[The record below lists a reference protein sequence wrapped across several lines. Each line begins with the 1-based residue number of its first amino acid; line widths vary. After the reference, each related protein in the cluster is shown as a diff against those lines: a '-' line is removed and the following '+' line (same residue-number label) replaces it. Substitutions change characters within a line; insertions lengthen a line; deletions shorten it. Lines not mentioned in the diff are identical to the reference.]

1 LQSDIKTILFSI
13 SLTAVVIALVLGSVA
28 PVLAQ
33 TTPTSNLV
41 KRDYSYANDQ
51 HLTARFG
58 NDKVCGDHLC
68 APGEWTKLQENLNQ
82 AQIVHSPTNT
92 TTKVVPVSSNATM
105 TSTNTT
111 MTGTN
116 NTSQMQSPPVP
127 PTPAPIPTPPSGPST
142 VCIGVKA
149 VLENSTVPSTT
160 VTRIMADLGCT
171 S

>member
-1 LQSDIKTILFSI
+1 MQSDIKTVLLTI
-13 SLTAVVIALVLGSVA
+13 SLAAVVIALVLGSVS

-33 TTPTSNLV
+33 TAPATTNLV

-68 APGEWTKLQENLNQ
+68 APGEWTKLQDNLNQ
-82 AQIVHSPTNT
+82 AQVTHSPTT
-92 TTKVVPVSSNATM
+92 PVKTVPV
-105 TSTNTT
+105 STNTT
-111 MTGTN
+111 MTSSTN
-116 NTSQMQSPPVP
+116 ATSQMQSPPVP
-127 PTPAPIPTPPSGPST
+127 PTPAPIPTPQVEPSAIC
-142 VCIGVKA
+142 VAVKS
-149 VLENSTVPSTT
+149 VLANSTVPSTT

>member
-1 LQSDIKTILFSI
+1 MQSGIKTVLLAI

-33 TTPTSNLV
+33 TAPTTSNLV

-82 AQIVHSPTNT
+82 AQIVHPPTNT
-92 TTKVVPVSSNATM
+92 AKAVSVPANAT
-105 TSTNTT
+105 T
-111 MTGTN
+111 MAPAN
-116 NTSQMQSPPVP
+116 NTSQIQSPPVP

-142 VCIGVKA
+142 VCVAVKA
-149 VLENSTVPSTT
+149 VLANSTVPSTT
-160 VTRIMADLGCT
+160 VTRVMADLGCT

>member
-1 LQSDIKTILFSI
+1 MQSGIKTVLFTM
-13 SLTAVVIALVLGSVA
+13 SLTAVVIALVFGSVA

-33 TTPTSNLV
+33 TAPATSNLV

-82 AQIVHSPTNT
+82 AQIVHPPTNS
-92 TTKVVPVSSNATM
+92 TKSVSLS
-105 TSTNTT
+105 TSTTVTT
-111 MTGTN
+111 N
-116 NTSQMQSPPVP
+116 ATSQMQSPPVP
-127 PTPAPIPTPPSGPST
+127 PTPAPIPTPPTGPST
-142 VCIGVKA
+142 VCVKIKA
-149 VLENSTVPSTT
+149 VLADSTVPSTT

>member
-1 LQSDIKTILFSI
+1 MQSDIKTVLLTI
-13 SLTAVVIALVLGSVA
+13 SLAAVVIALVLGSVA

-33 TTPTSNLV
+33 TTPTTSNLV

-82 AQIVHSPTNT
+82 AQIVHPPTNS
-92 TTKVVPVSSNATM
+92 TKTVSV
-105 TSTNTT
+105 STNTT
-111 MTGTN
+111 MTASTN
-116 NTSQMQSPPVP
+116 TTSQMQSKPVP
-127 PTPAPIPTPPSGPST
+127 PTPTPIPTPKVEPSAVCVAVKT
-142 VCIGVKA
+142 VLA
-149 VLENSTVPSTT
+149 NSTVPSTT

>member
-1 LQSDIKTILFSI
+1 MQSDIKTVLLTLF
-13 SLTAVVIALVLGSVA
+13 LTAVVIALVLGSVA
-28 PVLAQ
+28 PALAQ
-33 TTPTSNLV
+33 TTPATSGLV

-82 AQIVHSPTNT
+82 AQIVHPPTN
-92 TTKVVPVSSNATM
+92 TTKVVPVPANAPPM
-105 TSTNTT
+105 AS
-111 MTGTN
+111 TN

-127 PTPAPIPTPPSGPST
+127 PTPVPIPTPPSGPST

-160 VTRIMADLGCT
+160 ITRIMADLGCT

>member
-1 LQSDIKTILFSI
+1 MQSDIKTVLLTI
-13 SLTAVVIALVLGSVA
+13 SLAAVVTVLVLGSVT

-33 TTPTSNLV
+33 TTPATSNLV

-68 APGEWTKLQENLNQ
+68 APGELTKLQENLNQ
-82 AQIVHSPTNT
+82 AQIVHSPTNS
-92 TTKVVPVSSNATM
+92 TKTVPVSSHT
-105 TSTNTT
+105 TT
-111 MTGTN
+111 MTATN
-116 NTSQMQSPPVP
+116 MTSQMKSPPVP
-127 PTPAPIPTPPSGPST
+127 PTPAPIPTPKVEPSAVCVAVKT
-142 VCIGVKA
+142 VLA
-149 VLENSTVPSTT
+149 HSTVPSTT